1 MRSAFLT
8 VALIAVTGTANAQ
21 FLNDPPPT
29 GELSPEPGFQR
40 EPVVPK
46 SVLTNP
52 GAVPPPAP
60 PPSNPLPS
68 STSLTPG
75 VRPPSLAIPPF
86 D

>member
-1 MRSAFLT
+1 MRPAFLT

-21 FLNDPPPT
+21 FLSDPPPA
-29 GELSPEPGFQR
+29 GGLSPEPGFQR
-40 EPVVPK
+40 EPVMPE

-68 STSLTPG
+68 STFLTPG